1 MTAGTRDGMTALLHG
16 ELDQQRRK
24 KRRRQHARRSTLFL
38 YGCTTHPQLAQ
49 LTLTQDS
56 TQPAD
61 YGSSAN
67 PSLNLPFFPSILT
80 ITRTGRLAGTLRGTQ
95 TQHCHDPGAALCG
108 PRLGPGGLSVVLA
121 LAGQLSKFQQR
132 PPLNRLPNSHRL
144 SSLSSIL
151 AIALGQT
158 RGMA

>member
-1 MTAGTRDGMTALLHG
+1 MTAGTRDGMTDLFHG

-80 ITRTGRLAGTLRGTQ
+80 ITRTGRLA
-95 TQHCHDPGAALCG
+95 LCG
-108 PRLGPGGLSVVLA
+108 PRLGPGGFSVVLA
-121 LAGQLSKFQQR
+121 LAGRLSKFQQR
-132 PPLNRLPNSHRL
+132 PPLNRLPNSHSL
-144 SSLSSIL
+144 SSLFPSWRLSLVRLEGWHKISKPR
-151 AIALGQT
+151 AMSQ
-158 RGMA
+158 